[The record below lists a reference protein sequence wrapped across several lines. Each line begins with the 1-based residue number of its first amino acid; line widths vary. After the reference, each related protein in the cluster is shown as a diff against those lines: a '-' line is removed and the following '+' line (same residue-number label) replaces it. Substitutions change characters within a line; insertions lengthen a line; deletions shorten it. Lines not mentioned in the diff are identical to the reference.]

1 MNPET
6 VADQAAHHPDP
17 ATGAVA
23 PPIYLSTTF
32 ERDPDGEYSRGFV
45 YSRSD
50 NPKRANTNATT
61 IMIGERVAEFIKA
74 GV

>member
-6 VADQAAHHPDP
+6 VAAQAGHHPDP
-17 ATGAVA
+17 VTGAVA
-23 PPIYLSTTF
+23 PPIYLSTT

-50 NPKRANTNATT
+50 NPNRANTNATT